1 MSDIDKAILD
11 TNNVICKNIEL
22 MTKEERG
29 FLSQNILSQ
38 LRNFVEY
45 IIQKIYFSENADPNN
60 FEEKKKATDYL
71 KSEYSKKNIFLKKF
85 HDLLQKSVS
94 HYTCDENGSERL
106 MIKYYE
112 YLLKLKLFLGNRGSR
127 RRADG
132 S

>member
-71 KSEYSKKNIFLKKF
+71 KSEYSKKIFF
-85 HDLLQKSVS
+85 
-94 HYTCDENGSERL
+94 
-106 MIKYYE
+106 
-112 YLLKLKLFLGNRGSR
+112 
-127 RRADG
+127 
-132 S
+132 